1 MVKGEKNMLVEN
13 ILKRANICGAMAC
26 QKKGAMSSLPTKF
39 ELEVFTRQI
48 NM

>member
-1 MVKGEKNMLVEN
+1 
-13 ILKRANICGAMAC
+13 MAC

-48 NM
+48 NMW